1 MFTVPEMSP
10 NMSMGVNQK
19 PVISFSIYVN
29 EPKGL
34 SKRFEGNPDVQFC
47 PDNESALNGNDG
59 DSVSS
64 CSSSSIGEN
73 SSSSSGNPSTLTS
86 CNEEG
91 SGDMEVQSTFKGP
104 LETLSSLED
113 SLPIKRGISNFI
125 SGKSKSFSNLSDAVA
140 VSVKDLAKP
149 ENPYSKKRRNLL
161 VCGNNWD
168 RHRFCPPRNN
178 IAGISKKPMH
188 SSKSTLALAIAMSN
202 SENNIRDLQLPPLPP
217 LPPRV
222 KVQSVDAPHRP
233 LSLRSFSLTDLQD
246 SNGCHAA
253 QF

>member
-1 MFTVPEMSP
+1 MFSVPEMSP
-10 NMSMGVNQK
+10 NMLGVNQK
-19 PVISFSIYVN
+19 PMISFSIYVN

-47 PDNESALNGNDG
+47 PDNENALNGNDG

-64 CSSSSIGEN
+64 CSSSSIGEI
-73 SSSSSGNPSTLTS
+73 SSGSSGNPSTLTS

-91 SGDMEVQSTFKGP
+91 SGDMEVQSSFKGP

-125 SGKSKSFSNLSDAVA
+125 SGKSKSFTNLSDAVSA
-140 VSVKDLAKP
+140 KDLAKP

-161 VCGNNWD
+161 ACGNNWD

-188 SSKSTLALAIAMSN
+188 PSKSTLALAIAMSN

-217 LPPRV
+217 LPPRG
-222 KVQSVDAPHRP
+222 KFQSVDVPQRP
-233 LSLRSFSLTDLQD
+233 LSLRSFSLTDLPGSD
-246 SNGCHAA
+246 GCHAA